1 MSDTIVESL
10 SLLLRWL
17 HVIAAIAWIG
27 ESFYFVALDR
37 GLKRPQSSEPG
48 MVGESWSVHGG
59 GFYRKQKFMPAP
71 SELPADLLWSKWK
84 AYTTWLSGMA
94 LIAVLYLRQPT
105 IQLIDPAIA
114 ALTPAQAVG
123 LALALPALAWI
134 AYDLACRAFASEGGT
149 HEGTLGALLALGV
162 VALCATTTQL
172 FSGRAAFL
180 IAGAVLATLMAANVF
195 FVIIPGQKRL
205 VAALKAGTPIDPR
218 DGARGKQRSVHNTY
232 FTLPVVFA
240 MLATH
245 EPSAFAH
252 PHAWA
257 VLVGFMFAGALVR
270 HFFVRW
276 HDGGRAWWLLG
287 VAAVVLVAL
296 LAWIAPP
303 PVGAA
308 QAAKPLPG
316 DHTPMS
322 PALSPAQEAALAAP
336 VPHTQAVLPLL
347 ALRCG
352 GCHSA
357 HPTLMGTAPKAIVYD
372 TAADAEFHAAKIL
385 RQAVQLK
392 AMPPGNM
399 THITDDERA
408 ALGRWA
414 QAHVHA
420 Q

>member
-1 MSDTIVESL
+1 MTDLIAESFA
-10 SLLLRWL
+10 LLLRWL

-37 GLKRPQSSEPG
+37 GLKPPQSPEPG
-48 MVGESWSVHGG
+48 MAGESWSVHGG
-59 GFYRKQKFMPAP
+59 GFYRKQKFVPAP
-71 SELPADLLWSKWK
+71 AQLPADLLWSKWK

-94 LIAVLYLRQPT
+94 LFAVLYLAQPQ

-114 ALTPAQAVG
+114 PMTPAQAVAA
-123 LALALPALAWI
+123 ALALPVLVWI
-134 AYDLACRAFASEGGT
+134 AYDLICRAFASEGDAHG
-149 HEGTLGALLALGV
+149 ETLLALVALGV
-162 VALCATTTQL
+162 VALCAVTTQL
-172 FSGRAAFL
+172 FAGRAAFL
-180 IAGAVLATLMAANVF
+180 VTGAVLGTLMAANVF
-195 FVIIPGQKRL
+195 FVIIPGQRRL
-205 VAALKAGTPIDPR
+205 VHALRTGGAIDPR

-245 EPSAFAH
+245 EPAAFAH

-257 VLVGFMFAGALVR
+257 VLAGFMAAGAGIR

-276 HDGGRAWWLLG
+276 HDGGREWWLLG
-287 VAAVVLVAL
+287 VAAALLVAL

-303 PVGAA
+303 ALASAPTTIAEPPA
-308 QAAKPLPG
+308 EAP
-316 DHTPMS
+316 TPS
-322 PALSPAQEAALAAP
+322 LTPTQQAALAMP
-336 VPHTQAVLPLL
+336 VPTTEAVLPLL

-357 HPTLMGTAPKAIVYD
+357 TPTLIAAPPKGVAYD
-372 TAADAEFHAAKIL
+372 TAAEAEKHAASIL

-392 AMPPGNM
+392 VMPPGNM
-399 THITDDERA
+399 TGLTDDERA

-414 QAHVHA
+414 QHVA
-420 Q
+420 TRP

>member
-1 MSDTIVESL
+1 MTDILAESL

-37 GLKRPQSSEPG
+37 GLKTPQSPEPG

-71 SELPADLLWSKWK
+71 AQLPADLLWSKWK

-94 LIAVLYLRQPT
+94 LFAVLYLRQPT
-105 IQLIDPAIA
+105 IQLIDPAVA
-114 ALTPAQAVG
+114 ALTPAQAIG
-123 LALALPALAWI
+123 LALALPVAAWI
-134 AYDLACRAFASEGGT
+134 VYDLACRAFASEGDV
-149 HEGTLGALLALGV
+149 HERTLGALLALGV

-172 FSGRAAFL
+172 FAGRAAFL
-180 IAGAVLATLMAANVF
+180 LAGAVLATLMAANVF

-205 VAALKAGTPIDPR
+205 VAALTAGTPIDPR

-245 EPSAFAH
+245 EPAAFAH
-252 PHAWA
+252 AHAWA
-257 VLVGFMFAGALVR
+257 VLAGFMLAGALIR

-276 HDGGRAWWLLG
+276 HDGGREWWLPG
-287 VAAVVLVAL
+287 VAGALLVAL

-303 PVGAA
+303 MRASAPEVEHEDEAA
-308 QAAKPLPG
+308 PQTPALTPQQQAAIAG
-316 DHTPMS
+316 
-322 PALSPAQEAALAAP
+322 PAPD
-336 VPHTQAVLPLL
+336 TQAILPLL

-357 HPTLMGTAPKAIVYD
+357 KPTLIAAPPKGITYD
-372 TAADAEFHAAKIL
+372 TVADAEKYAAQIL
-385 RQAVQLK
+385 RQAAQLK

-399 THITDDERA
+399 TGITDEERA
-408 ALGRWA
+408 ALERWA
-414 QAHVHA
+414 NARSTQ
-420 Q
+420 